1 MRKSLFILFFQMII
15 CGLFAQNVEF
25 RKANFP
31 NSTEKEYKVAV
42 KNKKMGER
50 IMNEGDYRAAVNFL
64 LKAHKFNPKNAELN
78 YKIACCYE
86 QLSQMSEAVSYAETA
101 YALDSLVA
109 ADLVYYKGYAHQM
122 RYEFIPAMRYYRR
135 YLTTPGVSREG
146 NLKANQRIKECQNG
160 MALLKRGEIPCK
172 IYILDTMVNGMYDE
186 YGPAVS
192 ADDSLLFF
200 TSRRATRRNLN
211 RRYAADG
218 KYVEMIYRSSR
229 DSNWNKAVLTLGS
242 ILRGHMAVQGVS
254 NDGSKVL
261 IYKEKRGGDL
271 YESKLKGTK
280 FGCAKRLPRCVNTK
294 AHETSASYSY
304 DGNTIYFCSDRS
316 DMGYGGHDIY
326 KVTKNEKGKWR
337 NVENLGNVVN
347 TPDDE
352 ITVFAHPD
360 GKTLYFSSRGHDG
373 MGGFDIY
380 VTTLENGKWTK
391 PRNLGLP
398 INTPGDDISFVITA
412 NGKSAY
418 YASAQPSGYGEED
431 IYCIA
436 FKSDKVF
443 VVTAED
449 QLLAEEES
457 YEEESEV
464 KEKAMPVHQM
474 TLLTGL
480 VRDKDSQAP
489 LAASIEL
496 FDLDS
501 NRKIA
506 DFETNENTGKFLLS
520 MPAGHRYHIKV
531 SAPGYLPH
539 EEDFDIP
546 DSSGFQNKE
555 ILIELVSDGSRIPE
569 GLENIEFDFDKY
581 SLQGT
586 LAAERLDRVADF
598 MTRYPDVKV
607 IIAGHTD
614 ARGTVAYNQTLSE
627 NRAQTAAEYLM
638 EKGIDRSRMTTKGY
652 GKTRPIDTNETD
664 EGRQHNRRVE
674 FIIVK

>member
-1 MRKSLFILFFQMII
+1 MRKSLFILFFQMIL
-15 CGLFAQNVEF
+15 CGLVAQNVEF
-25 RKANFP
+25 RQANFP
-31 NSTEKEYKVAV
+31 NNTKREFKSAV
-42 KNKKMGER
+42 KNKKMGEK
-50 IMNEGDYRAAVNFL
+50 ILKAGDYRTAVNFL
-64 LKAHKFNPKNAELN
+64 LKAQQFNPQNAELN
-78 YKIACCYE
+78 YEIASCYE
-86 QLSQMSEAVSYAETA
+86 HLSQLSEAVSYAETA
-101 YALDSLVA
+101 YGLDSLVA
-109 ADLVYYKGYAHQM
+109 VDLIYYKGCAHQM
-122 RYEFIPAMRYYRR
+122 RYEFVPAIRYYRR
-135 YLTTPGVSREG
+135 YLSTPGVTREG
-146 NLKANQRIKECQNG
+146 NLKANQRIKECENG
-160 MALLKRGEIPCK
+160 RMLLKRGEIPCK
-172 IYILDTMVNGMYDE
+172 IYILDTTVNGKYDE

-200 TSRRATRRNLN
+200 TSRRTTKRNQN
-211 RRYAADG
+211 RGYASDG
-218 KYVEMIYRSSR
+218 KYVEKIYRSSR
-229 DSNWNKAVLTLGS
+229 DTAWQKAVLTLGANF
-242 ILRGHMAVQGVS
+242 RGHMAVQGVS
-254 NDGSKVL
+254 NDGRKVIL
-261 IYKEKRGGDL
+261 YKDKRGGDL
-271 YESKLKGTK
+271 YESELKGTS
-280 FGCAKRLPRCVNTK
+280 FGCAKRLPRCVNSK

-316 DMGYGGHDIY
+316 DMGFGGHDIY
-326 KVTKNEKGKWR
+326 KVTKDEKGKWK

-412 NGKSAY
+412 NGKNAY
-418 YASAQPSGYGEED
+418 YASAQPNGFGEED

-443 VVTAED
+443 VAATEEN
-449 QLLAEEES
+449 LLADDDL

-464 KEKAMPVHQM
+464 KEKAMPAHHM
-474 TLLTGL
+474 TLLNGL
-480 VRDKDSQAP
+480 TRDKDSHSP

-496 FDLDS
+496 YDVDS
-501 NRKIA
+501 NRKIG
-506 DFETNENTGKFLLS
+506 DFETNENTGKFLMS
-520 MPAGHRYHIKV
+520 MPAGHHYHIKV
-531 SAPGYLPH
+531 SAPGYIAR

-555 ILIELVSDGSRIPE
+555 IVIDLESDGSRIPE
-569 GLENIEFDFDKY
+569 GLENIEFDFDKS
-581 SLQGT
+581 SLQGSV
-586 LAAERLDRVADF
+586 AAERLDRVADF
-598 MTRYPDVKV
+598 MTRNPQVKV

-614 ARGTVAYNQTLSE
+614 NMGTDAYNQTLSE
-627 NRAQTAAEYLM
+627 SRAKTAVDYLV
-638 EKGIDRSRMTTKGY
+638 EKGIERSRMTSKGY
-652 GKTRPIDTNETD
+652 GKTRPIDTNDTD